1 MGELLHSAFI
11 FITDFFKDSTP
22 SKEIIIKRPKLK
34 KRSFY
39 RSMRIACA
47 KQRFF
52 RLFKK
57 NNFFFLD
64 LFLYF
69 IKSFKYSLFN
79 IFTNKKRIDYRLER
93 TNHGFYFD
101 FLENSTN
108 EVFYIKNIIFVGWRY
123 LWKALRFWFVSIFV
137 FLFVFYYLSVIRI
150 IPFNK
155 IMFQWIS
162 LFMFFYW
169 LLSGFV
175 FFIKKYQFGKYT
187 SVVQRFWRRS
197 YIIFWLL
204 EAFVFLVFFYF
215 TANASAE
222 PVYMFDQIQI
232 FKTRLFSWRFFIL
245 KLLPLTFLIVIG
257 YIYLLSV
264 RWAVFSK
271 NIIFLLTLT
280 SVLTYVVWLEFY
292 QFFHILNF
300 YGSVFWVYDLDEHTW
315 LLETEPRRCRIL
327 NHFTSILMILKF
339 WHIVFIYGFWIFF
352 LLRSYE
358 LKRVRYPLLSAN
370 LQNFIILYL
379 FAWVSMYPWFK
390 FYFRKLMDLPYYW
403 FYINNHN
410 YGFRVFG
417 NDLRLIYYSITN
429 DYLFN
434 YSNIKFFNFKFFNFY
449 YWTVYTADTSFN
461 GYKNHHIKNEI
472 IRSLSFI

>member
-1 MGELLHSAFI
+1 
-11 FITDFFKDSTP
+11 
-22 SKEIIIKRPKLK
+22 
-34 KRSFY
+34 
-39 RSMRIACA
+39 MRISCA

-52 RLFKK
+52 KLFKY

-64 LFLYF
+64 LLLFF
-69 IKSFKYSLFN
+69 FKSFKYAIIN
-79 IFTNKKRIDYRLER
+79 TFTNKKRINYRLER
-93 TNHGFYFD
+93 TKHGFYFD
-101 FLENSTN
+101 FLKSSVDES
-108 EVFYIKNIIFVGWRY
+108 FYLKNIFLVGWKY
-123 LWKALRFWFVSIFV
+123 IWKALRFWVIFLFV
-137 FLFVFYYLSVIRI
+137 FSFVFYYLSVVRI

-155 IMFQWIS
+155 VVFQWLS
-162 LFMFFYW
+162 LFMFSYW

-187 SVVQRFWRRS
+187 SSIQRFWRRS

-204 EAFVFLVFFYF
+204 EGCLFLVFFYF
-215 TANASAE
+215 TVNASSE
-222 PVYMFDQIQI
+222 PIYMFDQIQI
-232 FKTRLFSWRFFIL
+232 FKTRLFSWRSFML
-245 KLLPLTFLIVIG
+245 KLLPITFLIVIG
-257 YIYLLSV
+257 YIYLLSI
-264 RWAVFSK
+264 RWVVFSK
-271 NIIFLLTLT
+271 NIIFLLLLT
-280 SVLTYVVWLEFY
+280 AVLTYVVWLEFY

-339 WHIVFIYGFWIFF
+339 WHIIFIYGFWVFF

-370 LQNFIILYL
+370 LQNFVILYL

-390 FYFRKLMDLPYYW
+390 FYFKKLTDLPYYW

-410 YGFRVFG
+410 YGFRVFW
-417 NDLRLIYYSITN
+417 NDLRLIYYSLTN
-429 DYLFN
+429 NSIFTSLN
-434 YSNIKFFNFKFFNFY
+434 TNVFNFQFFNFY
-449 YWTVYTADTSFN
+449 YWTVYTHDTSFN

-472 IRSLSFI
+472 IRVLSYI